1 MVLKNLLR
9 IVVSY
14 KFHLITIIFFEL
26 LYLIKGYKGNR
37 FNFSKNEFLADNI
50 PCPYYFLLKI
60 KKALEKNNFFK
71 FLDLGC
77 GSGRTIDFFNK
88 NFSNKNFVG
97 IEHFSNQYNY
107 CRKIF
112 QNYP

>member
-1 MVLKNLLR
+1 MVFKNLLR

-37 FNFSKNEFLADNI
+37 FNFRKNEFLADNI

-60 KKALEKNNFFK
+60 KKFLKKNNFYK
-71 FLDLGC
+71 FLASLIEEGLKR
-77 GSGRTIDFFNK
+77 GHTIECWHDYIQPREGMKYYLF
-88 NFSNKNFVG
+88 
-97 IEHFSNQYNY
+97 
-107 CRKIF
+107 
-112 QNYP
+112 P